1 MKVDRVINQ
10 AIWEHQANT
19 KGFPNND
26 YLNDLEKIRKAL
38 EIIKPIFQDIY
49 YEENEDG
56 EIEML
61 LRVANSNKPILI
73 GYLKSKEE
81 YDLLKEVL
89 L

>member
-19 KGFPNND
+19 KGFPNNE
-26 YLNDLEKIRKAL
+26 YLNDLEKIRKTL
-38 EIIKPIFQDIY
+38 EIIKEKIDVL
-49 YEENEDG
+49 
-56 EIEML
+56 EIIRQGDTQFGL
-61 LRVANSNKPILI
+61 DV
-73 GYLKSKEE
+73 SKEE